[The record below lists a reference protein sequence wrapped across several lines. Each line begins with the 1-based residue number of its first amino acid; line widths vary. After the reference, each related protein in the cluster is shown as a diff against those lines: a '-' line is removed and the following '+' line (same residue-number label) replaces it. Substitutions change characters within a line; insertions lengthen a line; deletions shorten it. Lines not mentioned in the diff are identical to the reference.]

1 MGFLGGIVK
10 GIGKAVGGI
19 VKGVAKFAQSPF
31 GKLLINVGLTAL
43 TGGAGG
49 ILSGALGALGK
60 GALGGILGGAGK
72 GILGGLLGGG
82 GGAGG
87 LLGSFG
93 GFASKFLG
101 GAGGLL
107 SKGGLSGL
115 AGMLGQAGGTG
126 DLLKMATDIFGANK
140 NKGTD
145 AGTGDIIKNNLLQ
158 LFAGKHANL
167 LSGLL
172 GG

>member
-1 MGFLGGIVK
+1 MGFIKSIGKAFGGIVK
-10 GIGKAVGGI
+10 GIGK
-19 VKGVAKFAQSPF
+19 FASSPF

-82 GGAGG
+82 GGGI
-87 LLGSFG
+87 LGSFG
-93 GFASKFLG
+93 GLAQQFLG

-126 DLLKMATDIFGANK
+126 DLLKMATDIFSANK
-140 NKGTD
+140 NQQTD

>member
-1 MGFLGGIVK
+1 MGFLK
-10 GIGKAVGGI
+10 GIGKAIGGI

-82 GGAGG
+82 GAGG

-93 GFASKFLG
+93 GFAQQFLG

-115 AGMLGQAGGTG
+115 AGFLGQAGGTG
-126 DLLKMATDIFGANK
+126 DLLKMAGDIFGANK
-140 NKGTD
+140 NQQTD